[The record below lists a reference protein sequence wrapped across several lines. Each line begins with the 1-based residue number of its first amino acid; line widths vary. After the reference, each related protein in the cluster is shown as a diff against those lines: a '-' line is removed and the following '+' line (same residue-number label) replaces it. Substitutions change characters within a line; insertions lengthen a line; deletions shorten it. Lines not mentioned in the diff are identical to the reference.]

1 MTQPTPAIV
10 AQEAAGRL
18 PRLALLLFCVAYV
31 VPGFIG
37 REPWKSQDI
46 TGFGYMF
53 ELARGSASWLAPS
66 LLGQPPEFDGLLPY
80 WLGALAIQVTPSG
93 LAPDLGVRLVF
104 ALLLALTLVATWY
117 AVYNLSRTPLAQP
130 VPFAFGGEASTTDY
144 SRAIADAGLLALI
157 ACLGL
162 AQLSHETTPALA
174 QVAFTAVAFFAMAA
188 LPRKPIEGG
197 LGLGLG
203 LTCLALSGA
212 PVLALLF
219 GAGGLA
225 VSLLPDEEDGLVRR
239 RVVVMV
245 YSIALT
251 LTLALTAS
259 LDLWHWRINDT
270 ALARDWTTQGRL
282 FIWFTWPA
290 WPFAL
295 WTLWRWR
302 RQLLARHLALP
313 LWITLVCVVTAF
325 LTPASDRSLLLAL
338 PPLATLA
345 AFALPTLSRSV
356 AALIDWFT
364 LLFFSGCAFII
375 WVVWISM
382 QTGVPPKPAA
392 NVAKLA
398 PGFEP
403 SFSFIAFAC
412 ALAATVAWA
421 LLVKWRTGRHR
432 VVIWKSLV
440 LPAGGAALCWVLL
453 MTLWL
458 PVLDYARGYTPVVR
472 GITRHI
478 DKPGCVEVFGLTRSE
493 IAAFRYHGD
502 LELRPA
508 GRKGVCPWMLVD
520 DELQWTLPFA
530 IDMSGWKLVVR
541 VRRPTDAKDNVVLYR
556 NLAFP

>member
-18 PRLALLLFCVAYV
+18 PRLALFLFCVAYV
-31 VPGFIG
+31 VPGFLG

-53 ELARGSASWLAPS
+53 ELARGGASWLAPT
-66 LLGQPPEFDGLLPY
+66 LMGQPPEFDGLLPY
-80 WLGALAIQVTPSG
+80 WMGALAILATPSG

-104 ALLLALTLVATWY
+104 ALLLALTLAATWY
-117 AVYNLSRTPLAQP
+117 AVYNLSRTPHAQP

-188 LPRKPIEGG
+188 LPLRPVAGG
-197 LGLGLG
+197 VALGLGLA
-203 LTCLALSGA
+203 CLALSGA

-219 GAGGLA
+219 GAGGLV
-225 VSLLPDEEDGLVRR
+225 VSLLPDDEEGLVRR
-239 RVVVMV
+239 RVVGLV
-245 YSIALT
+245 YAIALT
-251 LTLALTAS
+251 LTLTLTVS
-259 LDLWHWRINDT
+259 LDLWHWRINNT
-270 ALARDWTTQGRL
+270 ALARDWIPQGRL

-295 WTLWRWR
+295 WTIWRWR
-302 RQLLARHLALP
+302 RQLLSRHLALP
-313 LWITLVCVVTAF
+313 LWISLVCIVTAF

-382 QTGVPPKPAA
+382 QTGVPAKPAA

-412 ALAATVAWA
+412 ALAASMAWA
-421 LLVKWRTGRHR
+421 LLVRWRAGRHR

-458 PVLDYARGYTPVVR
+458 PVLDYARGYTPVVSR
-472 GITRHI
+472 ITQHL

-493 IAAFRYHGD
+493 MAAFRYHGK

-508 GRKGVCPWMLVD
+508 QRQSVCPWMLVD
-520 DELQWTLPFA
+520 DELQSTLPVA
-530 IDMSGWKLVVR
+530 IDMRNWQIVAQ

>member
-31 VPGFIG
+31 VPGFLG

-53 ELARGSASWLAPS
+53 ELARGGASWLAPT
-66 LLGQPPEFDGLLPY
+66 LMGQPPEFDGLLPY
-80 WLGALAIQVTPSG
+80 WMGALAILATPSG

-117 AVYNLSRTPLAQP
+117 AVYNLSRTPHAQP
-130 VPFAFGGEASTTDY
+130 VPFAFGGEANTTDY

-174 QVAFTAVAFFAMAA
+174 QVAFTAIAFFAMAA
-188 LPRKPIEGG
+188 LPLRPVAGG
-197 LGLGLG
+197 LALGLGLV
-203 LTCLALSGA
+203 CLALSGA

-219 GAGGLA
+219 GAGGLV
-225 VSLLPDEEDGLVRR
+225 VSLLPDDEEGLVRR

-245 YSIALT
+245 YAMALT
-251 LTLALTAS
+251 ATLALAVS

-270 ALARDWTTQGRL
+270 ALSRDWTLQGRL

-295 WTLWRWR
+295 WTIWRWR
-302 RQLLARHLALP
+302 RQLLSRHLALP
-313 LWITLVCVVTAF
+313 LWISLTCIVTAF
-325 LTPASDRSLLLAL
+325 LTSTSDRSLLLAL
-338 PPLATLA
+338 PALATLA

-375 WVVWISM
+375 WVVWFSM
-382 QTGVPPKPAA
+382 QTGVPAKPAA

-421 LLVKWRTGRHR
+421 LLVRWRTGRHR

-472 GITRHI
+472 AITQHL

-493 IAAFRYHGD
+493 MAAFRYHGK
-502 LELRPA
+502 LELRHAQRPS
-508 GRKGVCPWMLVD
+508 VCPWMLVD
-520 DELQWTLPFA
+520 DELQWTLPVA
-530 IDMSGWKLVVR
+530 IDMRSWQRVAQ
-541 VRRPTDAKDNVVLYR
+541 VRRPTDGKDNVVLYR
-556 NLAFP
+556 NLALP

>member
-31 VPGFIG
+31 VPGFLG

-53 ELARGSASWLAPS
+53 ELARGGASWLAPT
-66 LLGQPPEFDGLLPY
+66 LMGQPPEFDGLLPY
-80 WLGALAIQVTPSG
+80 WMGALAILATPSG

-117 AVYNLSRTPLAQP
+117 AVYNLSRTPHAQP

-174 QVAFTAVAFFAMAA
+174 QVAFTAIAFFAMAA
-188 LPRKPIEGG
+188 LPLRPVAGG
-197 LGLGLG
+197 LALGLGLV
-203 LTCLALSGA
+203 CLALSGA

-219 GAGGLA
+219 GAGGLV
-225 VSLLPDEEDGLVRR
+225 VSLLPDDEEGLVRR

-245 YSIALT
+245 YAMALT
-251 LTLALTAS
+251 ATLALTVS

-270 ALARDWTTQGRL
+270 ALSRDWALQGRL

-295 WTLWRWR
+295 WTVWRWR
-302 RQLLARHLALP
+302 RQLLSRHLALP
-313 LWITLVCVVTAF
+313 LWISLTCIVTAF
-325 LTPASDRSLLLAL
+325 LTSTSDRSLLLAL
-338 PPLATLA
+338 PALATLA

-375 WVVWISM
+375 WVVWFSM
-382 QTGVPPKPAA
+382 QTGVPAKPAA

-403 SFSFIAFAC
+403 SFSLIAFAC

-421 LLVKWRTGRHR
+421 LLVRWRTGRHR

-472 GITRHI
+472 AITQHL

-493 IAAFRYHGD
+493 MAAFRYHGN
-502 LELRPA
+502 LELRHAQRPS
-508 GRKGVCPWMLVD
+508 VCPWMLVD
-520 DELQWTLPFA
+520 DELQWTLPVA
-530 IDMSGWKLVVR
+530 IDMRSWRRVAQ
-541 VRRPTDAKDNVVLYR
+541 VRRPTDGKDNVVLYR
-556 NLAFP
+556 NLALP